1 MNNLNRFLTIAT
13 TVFCLFAFAPCAQ
26 GQFLKKLGKVAERA
40 AERTVERRVDKEA
53 TEKTDQGLDD
63 ILEPGSKEND
73 KSEEKGKTGNP
84 VPNEDG
90 RGTPPNDVP
99 ENGTGKSSTNT
110 SGSSES
116 DSPKS
121 LSIYSKFDFVPGD
134 DLIFFDD
141 FSNDFVGDFPSQWDT
156 NGNGEVVSVG
166 DSSGKWFEMKSSSS
180 YYPNVADLPVDYTI
194 EFDLLT
200 QGIDKP
206 GTGSAKLFINLT
218 SDNVY
223 GKSHT
228 DKNAIRVSLPLYKL
242 SPRDIEVWNQINGEN
257 TISNNITSDL
267 VKVMRQQ
274 PHISMAVNGQ
284 RFRLWINET
293 KYLDLPSLVP
303 ADMLDHL
310 RFDVVGLRDQQDRV
324 FIKNLKVAGGGV
336 DLRRKLMAEGKVSTN
351 AILFDSGS
359 ATLQPSSMGVI
370 RQIYQV
376 LQQETAMKLK
386 IVGHTD
392 ADGDPTNNV
401 DLSKKR
407 AEAVKNTLISV
418 YQISGDRLQTDG
430 KGESEPIGDNANA
443 NGKAQNRRVEFIKL

>member
-13 TVFCLFAFAPCAQ
+13 TLFCLFAFTPSVQ
-26 GQFLKKLGKVAERA
+26 GQFLKKLGRVAEKA
-40 AERTVERRVDKEA
+40 AQRTVERRVDKEA
-53 TEKTDQGLDD
+53 TEKTDQGLDEV
-63 ILEPGSKEND
+63 LEPGAKESD
-73 KSEEKGKTGNP
+73 KSEKKGKTGSP
-84 VPNEDG
+84 VPNKDG
-90 RGTPPNDVP
+90 QGKTANDAP
-99 ENGTGKSSTNT
+99 ENDTGIGSTQT

-121 LSIYSKFDFVPGD
+121 LSIYSKFDFVPGED
-134 DLIFFDD
+134 PIFFDD
-141 FSNDFVGDFPSQWDT
+141 FSKDFVGDFPSKWDT

-166 DSSGKWFEMKSSSS
+166 NPSEKWFEMKSSSS
-180 YYPNVADLPVDYTI
+180 YYPDVADLPVDYTI
-194 EFDLLT
+194 EFDLFV

-206 GTGSAKLFINLT
+206 GTGSARLYINLK
-218 SDNVY
+218 SDNSY
-223 GKSHT
+223 GNPTSG
-228 DKNAIRVSLPLYKL
+228 KNAVLVSLPL
-242 SPRDIEVWNQINGEN
+242 SISARDIEVWNRINGEN
-257 TISNNITSDL
+257 TISNNIPSDL
-267 VKVMRQQ
+267 GKTMREQ

-310 RFDVVGLRDQQDRV
+310 RFDLGGLRNQEDRV

-336 DLRRKLMAEGKVSTN
+336 DLRRKLMTEGKVSTN

-359 ATLQPSSMGVI
+359 ASLQQSSMGVI

-376 LQQETAMKLK
+376 LQQETTMKLK

-392 ADGDPTNNV
+392 GDGDATKNI

-407 AEAVKNTLISV
+407 AEAVKNALISV
-418 YQISGDRLQTDG
+418 YQISGDRLQTEG

-443 NGKAQNRRVEFIKL
+443 DGKAQNRRVEFIKL